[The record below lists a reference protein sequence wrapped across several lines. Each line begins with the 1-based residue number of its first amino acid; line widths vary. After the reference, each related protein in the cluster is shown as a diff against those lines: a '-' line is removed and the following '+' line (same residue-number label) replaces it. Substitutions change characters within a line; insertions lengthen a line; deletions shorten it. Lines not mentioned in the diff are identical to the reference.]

1 MEIYLYFRFIKIEYM
16 KRYFTISGIFMFLL
30 VSQISFGQEKKVMKS
45 FSFKSDKLK
54 KNSEDKTTTYE
65 GNVTMKNDNISF
77 ENAEKVIYNGED
89 ETYTIYRPKNFK
101 ILAAKSVHKTGK
113 REDSHVIIYSMKE
126 ESVTF

>member
-30 VSQISFGQEKKVMKS
+30 FSQISFGQEKKVMKS
-45 FSFKSDKLK
+45 FSFKSDKSK

-101 ILAAKSVHKTGK
+101 ILAGKSVHKTGK